1 MLVKIVFGGCV
12 LLAAVWLLISLAIRR
27 RGNYPI
33 AAFVLDIVITLLVL
47 VMFGFSIFG
56 FVREQNRQRRW
67 QETEQNIVQETE
79 QNIVQET
86 EQDIEQETG
95 QETEQDARRDIE
107 LEKQQELYQETEI
120 FSPEESWISETKT
133 HGKVNVSE
141 TTETQIP
148 ISTPSSPGKG
158 AAVKISRPTTEETQN
173 N

>member
-33 AAFVLDIVITLLVL
+33 AAFVLDIVVTLLVL

-79 QNIVQET
+79 Q
-86 EQDIEQETG
+86 DIG
-95 QETEQDARRDIE
+95 
-107 LEKQQELYQETEI
+107 QETEI

-158 AAVKISRPTTEETQN
+158 AAVKISRPTTEETLN

>member
-67 QETEQNIVQETE
+67 QETE

>member
-1 MLVKIVFGGCV
+1 MKWKSFLWIITIRLIIITTDNMQRRRLSGCV

-79 QNIVQET
+79 Q
-86 EQDIEQETG
+86 DIG
-95 QETEQDARRDIE
+95 
-107 LEKQQELYQETEI
+107 QETEI

-158 AAVKISRPTTEETQN
+158 AAVKISRLTTEETLN